1 MDEYEEA
8 SGTLIENILQRQRL
22 FERLARIQRSIS
34 HHAPLQEVLDA
45 ITGGACELL
54 GDEVVGLRLIDED
67 DPSHCIIA
75 SSFGVKASLLEAM
88 RRTKVG
94 DGAGGLAILENRLVV
109 LDDYRGSEASLPIF
123 VEDGLVAAMAAPVH
137 EEGTPVGSLVVASY
151 TPGRRYSHTERE
163 VLQAF
168 AQHASL
174 ALSDARVVETMREAQ
189 RSKEMFFAMVSH
201 ELKTPLAAIVGNLH
215 TLIKN
220 QHKIDPPL
228 QKKMMTTAHERAQ
241 ELSGLI
247 NRILAGARAE
257 LASAKQD
264 AFLPELINDAAKG
277 FKESGALT
285 MASVPEIL
293 VCVDAQAVREVI
305 GILLENALCHSHG
318 EGPIFLEASAAD
330 GQVCVAV
337 RNTGSLPED
346 FDTGSLFAAFQ
357 KGPDT
362 ISDGV
367 GLGLYIAS
375 RLAQSIG
382 GKIDVRTAE
391 GSVEFVLNW
400 PLETP
405 TDQKALSEVAA
416 R

>member
-1 MDEYEEA
+1 
-8 SGTLIENILQRQRL
+8 L
-22 FERLARIQRSIS
+22 
-34 HHAPLQEVLDA
+34 
-45 ITGGACELL
+45 
-54 GDEVVGLRLIDED
+54 
-67 DPSHCIIA
+67 
-75 SSFGVKASLLEAM
+75 
-88 RRTKVG
+88 
-94 DGAGGLAILENRLVV
+94 
-109 LDDYRGSEASLPIF
+109 
-123 VEDGLVAAMAAPVH
+123 
-137 EEGTPVGSLVVASY
+137 
-151 TPGRRYSHTERE
+151 GRRYSHTERE
-163 VLQAF
+163 VLLAF

-174 ALSDARVVETMREAQ
+174 ALGDARIIEAMREAQ

-220 QHKIDPPL
+220 QHKIDAAL
-228 QKKMMTTAHERAQ
+228 QKEMMMTAHERAQ

-264 AFLPELINDAAKG
+264 VFLPELINDAVRG
-277 FKESGALT
+277 FRESGALSMT
-285 MASVPEIL
+285 SVPEIL
-293 VCVDAQAVREVI
+293 VCVDGQAVREVI
-305 GILLENALCHSHG
+305 GILLENALSHSHG
-318 EGPIFLEASAAD
+318 EGAIFLESSADD
-330 GQVCVAV
+330 GQVCVGV
-337 RNTGSLPED
+337 RNTGYLPND
-346 FDTGSLFAAFQ
+346 IDTGSLFDAFQ

-391 GSVEFVLNW
+391 ESVEFVLNW

-405 TDQKALSEVAA
+405 AGQEA
-416 R
+416 RDEKVSAR